1 MEHKLWIA
9 VVHLMQVEACRAGGF
24 VAFSH
29 GKETAVRKVTPGD
42 RVAFYAPRDTFEGS
56 PVQAF
61 CGLATVTGD
70 HVEQRPLPGTEH
82 MPWVRDADFETVNPM
97 PVRPLLEELSFVRDP
112 QHWGMAFR
120 RSLFEVSAE
129 DFEIIENALRG
140 TS

>member
-1 MEHKLWIA
+1 MERKFWIA
-9 VVHLMQVEACRAGGF
+9 VAHLMQVEACRTGGF

-29 GKETAVRKVTPGD
+29 GKETAVRKVSPGD
-42 RVAFYAPRDTFEGS
+42 RVAFYAPRDTFEGT

-70 HVEQRPLPGTEH
+70 HVKQRPLPGTDFL
-82 MPWVRDADFETVNPM
+82 PWVRDAEFEQVKPM
-97 PVRPLLEELSFVRDP
+97 PVRPLLEELSFVRNP

-120 RSLFEVSAE
+120 RSLFETGPE

>member
-9 VVHLMQVEACRAGGF
+9 VVHLMHLKASQTGGF

-29 GKETAVRKVTPGD
+29 GKEAAVRKVSPGD
-42 RVAFYAPRDTFEGS
+42 RVAFYAPRDTFEGT

-70 HVEQRPLPGTEH
+70 HVEQRPLPGTDVL
-82 MPWVRDADFETVNPM
+82 PWVREAEFEQVTPM
-97 PVRPLLEELSFVRDP
+97 PVRPLLEDLSFVHDP